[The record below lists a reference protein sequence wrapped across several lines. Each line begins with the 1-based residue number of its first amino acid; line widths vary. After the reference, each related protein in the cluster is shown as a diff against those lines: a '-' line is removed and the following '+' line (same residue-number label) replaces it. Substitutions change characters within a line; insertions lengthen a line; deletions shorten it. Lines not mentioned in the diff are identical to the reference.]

1 VTELTEV
8 ERPETGVDGRA
19 LTSRGRKT
27 RRRLLESAEQVFAE
41 LGYHDAS
48 IVKITEGAGVGQ
60 GTFYLYFAGKAEIFD
75 ELVRDLNAKVRH
87 AMSEGAAKGTTR
99 AEQER
104 LGFRAYFSFVSE
116 HPALYRV
123 MRQAEFVC
131 PDTLHYH
138 YEKIAEGYIDA
149 LRTAMK
155 RGEVSKGDPEIMA
168 WALMGMGELLGLRL
182 VLWGDGR
189 GMELDQV
196 EEIGRIID
204 RVLGPG
210 TEAT

>member
-1 VTELTEV
+1 MTELTEV

-131 PDTLHYH
+131 PDTLHCH

>member
-1 VTELTEV
+1 
-8 ERPETGVDGRA
+8 
-19 LTSRGRKT
+19 
-27 RRRLLESAEQVFAE
+27 
-41 LGYHDAS
+41 
-48 IVKITEGAGVGQ
+48 
-60 GTFYLYFAGKAEIFD
+60 
-75 ELVRDLNAKVRH
+75 
-87 AMSEGAAKGTTR
+87 
-99 AEQER
+99 
-104 LGFRAYFSFVSE
+104 
-116 HPALYRV
+116 

>member
-155 RGEVSKGDPEIMA
+155 RGEVSKGDPEIRA